1 MSVLGHLEPKKVLGF
16 FEEMCNI
23 PHGSGNT
30 KKISDYLVKFAKARC
45 LEYYQDSANNVI
57 IIKNAI
63 KGYENASPVILQ
75 GHMDMVCEKAPDS
88 SKDMETEGVDLVVD
102 GDIVSADG
110 TTLGADNG
118 VACAMMLAILDSDD
132 IAHPRLEAV
141 FTVDEEIGMLGAAV
155 LDVSMLKGKTMLNID
170 SEDEGIF
177 TVSCAGGNL
186 TKCTLPVVREI
197 FDGDFY
203 EIKVSGLTGGHS
215 GIEIDKG
222 RANSNMLIGRVLYEI
237 SSETE
242 MRIAKINGG
251 LKDNAIPVETT
262 AVFAV
267 SRGYEPNE
275 ICLRLNELFRNEYK
289 LTDDGVTVE
298 VSPCPNAMVM
308 DKVTTDNVLYMMSN
322 LPNGVVKMSEDIK
335 GLVQTSL
342 NLGICKTS
350 DAEFYAAFCV
360 RSSVESE
367 KNALV
372 DTIKSV
378 MAKVSGNVIVEG
390 DYPGWEYRKN
400 SPLRDLMCDVFN
412 EQYGYMPKVEAIH
425 AGVECGMFA
434 GKIPDLDC
442 VSYGPSLKEIHTF
455 REHMDVKSVER
466 VWKMTLEIL
475 KRMK

>member
-1 MSVLGHLEPKKVLGF
+1 MSVLGHLEPKKVLKF
-16 FEEMCNI
+16 FEEICAI

-30 KKISDYLVKFAKARC
+30 KMISDYLVKFAQERG
-45 LEYYQDSANNVI
+45 LEHYQDSANNVI
-57 IIKNAI
+57 IIKEACL
-63 KGYENASPVILQ
+63 GYENSNPVILQ

-88 SKDMETEGVDLVVD
+88 AKNMETEGIELVVD
-102 GDIVSADG
+102 GNIVLANG

-118 VACAMMLAILDSDD
+118 VACAMMLAILDSTD
-132 IAHPRLEAV
+132 ISHPRVEAV

-155 LDVSMLKGKTMLNID
+155 LDVSVLKGKTMLNID

-186 TKCTLPVVREI
+186 TKCSLPFKREI

-203 EIKVSGLTGGHS
+203 EVKVSGLTGGHS

-222 RANSNMLIGRVLYEI
+222 RANSNVLIGRVLYEI
-237 SSETE
+237 SNETE
-242 MRIAKINGG
+242 MRVATLNGG

-267 SRGYEPNE
+267 SRGYNPDE
-275 ICLRLNELFRNEYK
+275 ICLRLNELFKNEYK
-289 LTDDGVTVE
+289 NTDSGVTVE
-298 VSPCPNAMVM
+298 VTTCPNAMVM
-308 DKVTTDNVLYMMSN
+308 DKLSTDNVLYMMSN
-322 LPNGVVKMSEDIK
+322 LPNGVVKMSEDIE

-350 DAEFYAAFCV
+350 ENEFYAAFCV

-367 KNALV
+367 KHALV
-372 DTIKSV
+372 DNIKNV
-378 MAKVSGNVIVEG
+378 MTKVNGNVLVEG

-400 SPLRDLMCDVFN
+400 SPLRDLMCEVFN

-434 GKIPDLDC
+434 GKIPELDC
-442 VSYGPSLKEIHTF
+442 VSYGPSLREIHTF

-466 VWKMTLEIL
+466 VWNMTLEIL
-475 KRMK
+475 KRLK